1 MQDILR
7 RFAIAA
13 AIIAVA
19 TGAIYMLHFKSDNYS
34 FFDFIKGEAPP
45 RFESEAFTLAPFPA
59 MQSSDVP
66 ILDAL
71 NQEIAKLT
79 SAVTPAVVSI
89 ETSTEI
95 NLPSYAGAL
104 NRPRYGELDLGSG
117 VIVSSEGHVLTNYH
131 VVKGKSRIRV
141 KLSDAQGRSVLYPA
155 IIIGST
161 QNLDIAVLKI
171 QSERTDFTALKL
183 GDSDRLN
190 VGEMVFAIG
199 NPYGLQET
207 VTQGNISA
215 LDRRISDGGPTYLQ
229 TSAPINP
236 GNSGGPLVN
245 IYGEVIGINSIV
257 VRGTGKQAAQGIG
270 FAIPANDASVALQA
284 ILEKGAPVLGYVG
297 LAFSDI
303 PAEIRARYPD
313 AKGVFID
320 QVFAGSP
327 AEKAGIQ
334 AHDMAMTFNGEEIQ
348 SKRQLA
354 RLIHH
359 TEPGA
364 KVEIITRRR
373 GEVMKFMLDVESL
386 ADQGVVSERPDDESS
401 ELPQSGSKVDRD
413 FLRHFGVQVGPLFT
427 GSPSGVKVESV
438 RKGGK
443 AALLVQP
450 GDFITAVNDTVITTP
465 AEFNRAV
472 LRGRDQQIIELR
484 IMRSGRLIRAVI
496 EPPF

>member
-1 MQDILR
+1 
-7 RFAIAA
+7 
-13 AIIAVA
+13 
-19 TGAIYMLHFKSDNYS
+19 MLHFKSENYS

-45 RFESEAFTLAPFPA
+45 RFQSEAFTLANAPA

-66 ILDAL
+66 VLAAL

-89 ETSTEI
+89 ETSAEI

-104 NRPRYGELDLGSG
+104 NRQRFGELDLGSG
-117 VIVSSEGHVLTNYH
+117 VIVSNEGHVLTNYH
-131 VVKGKSRIRV
+131 VVRGKSRIRV
-141 KLSDAQGRSVLYPA
+141 KLSDAQGRSMLYPA

-171 QSERTDFTALKL
+171 QSGRRDFPALKL
-183 GDSDRLN
+183 GDSDQLN
-190 VGEMVFAIG
+190 VGELVFAVG

-270 FAIPANDASVALQA
+270 FAIPANDAAMALHA
-284 ILEKGAPVLGYVG
+284 ILEKGAPVLGYAG

-313 AKGVFID
+313 AQGVFID

-327 AEKAGIQ
+327 AEKAGIKPF
-334 AHDMAMTFNGEEIQ
+334 DMAVAYNGEEIR

-354 RLIHH
+354 RLIHQS
-359 TEPGA
+359 EPG
-364 KVEIITRRR
+364 KPVEIVTRRR
-373 GEVMKFMLDVESL
+373 GEPMSFTLVIENL
-386 ADQGVVSERPDDESS
+386 ADQGVVAERPDEESS
-401 ELPQSGSKVDRD
+401 GIPQAGSKIDRE
-413 FLRHFGVQVGPLFT
+413 FLRHFGVQVGPLFSS
-427 GSPSGVKVESV
+427 SPGGVKVESV

-443 AALLVQP
+443 TALFVEP
-450 GDFITAVNDTVITTP
+450 GDFITAVNDMVITTP

-472 LRGRDQQIIELR
+472 LRGRDQQLIELR
-484 IMRSGRLIRAVI
+484 IIRNGRLIRAVI

>member
-1 MQDILR
+1 MQDTLR

-13 AIIAVA
+13 AILAVA

-34 FFDFIKGEAPP
+34 FFDFIKGESPP
-45 RFESEAFTLAPFPA
+45 RFQSEEFTLEMDSAI
-59 MQSSDVP
+59 QSSDVP
-66 ILDAL
+66 ALAAL

-89 ETSTEI
+89 ETSAEI
-95 NLPSYAGAL
+95 NLPSYVGAL

-117 VIVSSEGHVLTNYH
+117 VIVSREGHVLTNYH
-131 VVKGKSRIRV
+131 VVRGKSRIRV
-141 KLSDAQGRSVLYPA
+141 KLSDAEGRSMLYPA

-171 QSERTDFTALKL
+171 QSERKDFTALKL

-190 VGEMVFAIG
+190 VGELVFAVG

-245 IYGEVIGINSIV
+245 IYGDVIGINSIV

-270 FAIPANDASVALQA
+270 FAIPANDAAVALQA

-303 PAEIRARYPD
+303 PAEVRARYPD

-327 AEKAGIQ
+327 AEKAGIKP
-334 AHDMAMTFNGEEIQ
+334 HDMAMNYNGQEIL

-354 RLIHH
+354 RLIHRS
-359 TEPGA
+359 EPGER
-364 KVEIITRRR
+364 VEIVTRRR
-373 GEVMKFMLDVESL
+373 GEVINFTLNIENL
-386 ADQGVVSERPDDESS
+386 ADQGVVAERPEEESS
-401 ELPQSGSKVDRD
+401 ELPQTGSKRDRE
-413 FLRHFGVQVGPLFT
+413 FLRHFGVQVGPLFS

-443 AALLVQP
+443 AALFVEP
-450 GDFITAVNDTVITTP
+450 GDFITAVNETVITTP

-472 LRGRDQQIIELR
+472 LRGRDQKLIELR
-484 IMRSGRLIRAVI
+484 VIRSGRLIRAVI